1 MKWNRSA
8 TAARSDQRTFTFA
21 EGELPMCQPG
31 HVPENGGAV
40 LLVAKELSELNMH
53 VSPPY
58 CHQSTYTC
66 YLFLSIILAALF
78 TVRKDR

>member
-8 TAARSDQRTFTFA
+8 TATKSDQRTFTFA

-53 VSPPY
+53 VSPLIVTNPHILVIY
-58 CHQSTYTC
+58 F
-66 YLFLSIILAALF
+66 FL
-78 TVRKDR
+78 